1 MAQRILGSVM
11 IVVVGLLGTAA
22 GARQSAMHASTDGD
36 NGSLKC
42 KSIHGELVELRSTTE
57 CRPGH
62 SVCFLGEIDAN
73 HGLRGTTYFRGEQGA
88 LFPPSAPTF
97 RSYVGSFDYITARG
111 TLSMREFGLTDP
123 PDPTN
128 PESGVVN
135 AYQRVVSGTGRF
147 EGATG
152 YLFVSGFNRNQR
164 IETFVRG
171 QICTPRNDD

>member
-1 MAQRILGSVM
+1 MVKRIFGAVVL
-11 IVVVGLLGTAA
+11 VVVGLFGTAA
-22 GARQSAMHASTDGD
+22 GARQSAVAFSTDHED
-36 NGSLKC
+36 GSLKC
-42 KSIHGELVELRSTTE
+42 QSVRGTLVELRSTTE

-62 SVCFLGEIDAN
+62 AVCFLGELEAN
-73 HGLRGTTYFRGEQGA
+73 HGFRGTTYFRGEQGA
-88 LFPPSAPTF
+88 VFPPSAPTF

-123 PDPTN
+123 PDPNN

-152 YLFVSGFNRNQR
+152 YMFVSGFNRNQR
-164 IETFVRG
+164 IETIVNGR
-171 QICTPRNDD
+171 ICTPRGGN